1 MEKQNKITETAV
13 ATQVADKIDENIDE
27 NMERSASGANE
38 VSEMS
43 ACMSAYNSH
52 LKRDKVYKYERNG
65 KTISVRRK
73 WTNFGDKQLKQEALA
88 EYFANNA
95 DIDRTKSIQTLF
107 QEYNNNH
114 ELKISYSMF
123 YKKYA
128 EHFGPRRG

>member
-13 ATQVADKIDENIDE
+13 ATQVADKIDENI
-27 NMERSASGANE
+27 ERSASGANE
-38 VSEMS
+38 VSE
-43 ACMSAYNSH
+43 MSAYNSH